1 MIVENKMVMNEGE
14 ETKCNKV
21 VSLRYF
27 TSLFRMLSV
36 FDVLVS
42 SGLGIVVTVLIV
54 YFTSGSEA
62 GGSEPKQVNAAVSA
76 DCKLVTDQLKKSA
89 HLRKFFG
96 VSDDKIDEDI
106 QKIES
111 ITRLSA
117 EKSFT
122 PDEDLS
128 VGDHFE
134 DTVSPILSLLFYA
147 VATTVA
153 LYLGNLAT
161 DGLLYRVLIGLFPQ
175 EAEALRLT

>member
-1 MIVENKMVMNEGE
+1 
-14 ETKCNKV
+14 
-21 VSLRYF
+21 
-27 TSLFRMLSV
+27 MLSV
-36 FDVLVS
+36 FDILVS
-42 SGLGIVVTVLIV
+42 SGMGVVVSVLVV
-54 YFTSGSEA
+54 YLASGGVTGGAERKLINVTSPTDS
-62 GGSEPKQVNAAVSA
+62 
-76 DCKLVTDQLKKSA
+76 KLVTDQLKKSA

-117 EKSFT
+117 EKSFV

-134 DTVSPILSLLFYA
+134 ETVSPILSLILYA
-147 VATTVA
+147 VAATVA

-161 DGLLYRVLIGLFPQ
+161 DGVVFRVLVGLFPQ
-175 EAEALRLT
+175 EAEALKLC